1 MNNESHKNTCNSG
14 MMQDHVETP
23 PIYLIKSKHND
34 KSDKDY
40 VKLKLCRDMTSATSD
55 LYELKMAL
63 FEKGKIEEFLLFI
76 HNFNMNLKELGM
88 LETAKKVQYIHTIV
102 RG

>member
-1 MNNESHKNTCNSG
+1 MG
-14 MMQDHVETP
+14 MEP
-23 PIYLIKSKHND
+23 PTKPLIKSKHGD
-34 KSDKDY
+34 KSDKDF
-40 VKLKLCRDMTSATSD
+40 VNIKLRRDLTSEKSD